1 MLPLRYCQEHVSLF
15 DPNVLL
21 SSASVSIL
29 GTRCCQDAATVPSF
43 FSSYH
48 APVSVLH
55 SIFKVVAA
63 AILLRARRILHRLCV
78 ATIWSHSILK
88 DVSAEML
95 SRVFR
100 FCIIIMLLAFTMNSE
115 ISTRAIERLRRL
127 CRSLQVTIQ
136 LLSGSISVIID
147 DTAGLLSRARRHF
160 HS

>member
-1 MLPLRYCQEHVSLF
+1 MSLRLDPRNALLPRCC
-15 DPNVLL
+15 DRPVLL
-21 SSASVSIL
+21 LILPCSFLQAPLDLQGRCRCNIVEVSA
-29 GTRCCQDAATVPSF
+29 DFHP
-43 FSSYH
+43 
-48 APVSVLH
+48 
-55 SIFKVVAA
+55 
-63 AILLRARRILHRLCV
+63 LCV
-78 ATIWSHSILK
+78 ATIWSRSINR

-100 FCIIIMLLAFTMNSE
+100 FSIISMLLAFTMNSE